1 MQKENLFAWVGLF
14 LRVLLGGLFILSGIL
29 KLLDVPAFEKVVR
42 EFDAIPEFMVPLFSF
57 CLPAVELACGLCVL
71 TGFFLHEALLF
82 VMLQLIAFIAVIIP
96 NMGSEDLIS
105 DCGCF
110 GGLLDS
116 HVGTGLLLRDL
127 FFLCAAVFLYF
138 LPEPSKFL
146 LTLNRNPFRRK
157 EPVLE
162 KAENR

>member
-1 MQKENLFAWVGLF
+1 MQKEILFAWVGLF

-82 VMLQLIAFIAVIIP
+82 VMLQLAAFIGVIVP
-96 NMGSEDLIS
+96 NLGGKRIIS

-110 GGLLDS
+110 GGMLDS
-116 HVGTGLLLRDL
+116 RVGPGLLLRDMALLAAAAALYRLPACSGTL
-127 FFLCAAVFLYF
+127 FLFHKPSFKTRESAV
-138 LPEPSKFL
+138 E
-146 LTLNRNPFRRK
+146 
-157 EPVLE
+157 E
-162 KAENR
+162 A